1 MTTRT
6 ATATWNGSLLEGS
19 GSITSF
25 ESGAIGALPVSWPRR
40 SEAHDGSTSPEELL
54 AAAHASCFAMALSG
68 GLARNNTPAT
78 RLDVSATVTFE
89 KVEAGWRVTK
99 SALTLKGMSLALM
112 LRSLRS
118 LPKGRRAVARFPR
131 RSLGTSRSLSRLTP
145 RPRRAPRGSLRRSR
159 AQCAQSPG
167 HQSQTV
173 ARSRAGRRPCRWL
186 ALWRYREGVR
196 HHPRSWHAPA
206 RAR

>member
-25 ESGAIGALPVSWPRR
+25 ESGAIGTLPVSWPRR
-40 SEAHDGSTSPEELL
+40 SEAHQGSTSPEELL

-78 RLDVSATVTFE
+78 KLDVSATVTFE

-99 SALTLKGMSLALM
+99 SALTLKGDVAGLDAAKFAELAEAA
-112 LRSLRS
+112 
-118 LPKGRRAVARFPR
+118 KGGCPISAALAGNVEI
-131 RSLGTSRSLSRLTP
+131 TLSIN
-145 RPRRAPRGSLRRSR
+145 G
-159 AQCAQSPG
+159 
-167 HQSQTV
+167 
-173 ARSRAGRRPCRWL
+173 
-186 ALWRYREGVR
+186 
-196 HHPRSWHAPA
+196 
-206 RAR
+206 